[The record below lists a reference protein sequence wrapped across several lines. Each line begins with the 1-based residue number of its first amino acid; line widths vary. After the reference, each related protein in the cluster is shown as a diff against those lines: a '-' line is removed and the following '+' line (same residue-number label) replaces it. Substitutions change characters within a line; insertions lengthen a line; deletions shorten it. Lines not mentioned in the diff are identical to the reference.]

1 MDETSKRMAQVQ
13 WTWAGKDPVALAEL
27 EARIAKVGRNR
38 GVITYSDLARDV
50 IFHLPNVRN
59 GEAFSINIYN
69 WSGFER
75 HLIGEF
81 LGYISMQSYNRHKFM
96 ASALVVGTSECEP
109 SFHFYDWMR
118 KLGVLPDTEDAT
130 TLAFWGEQLRAAHG
144 YYTGRRRS

>member
-1 MDETSKRMAQVQ
+1 MDEISRQMAQVK
-13 WTWAGKDPVALAEL
+13 WTWANKDPIALLEL

-50 IFHLPNVRN
+50 EFRLPNIRN
-59 GEAFSINIYN
+59 GEPFRINIFN

-75 HLIGEF
+75 GLIGEF

-109 SFHFYDWMR
+109 SYHFFEWM
-118 KLGVLPDTEDAT
+118 KTLGVLPDTEEAT
-130 TLAFWGEQLRAAHG
+130 NLAFWGEQLRAAHG